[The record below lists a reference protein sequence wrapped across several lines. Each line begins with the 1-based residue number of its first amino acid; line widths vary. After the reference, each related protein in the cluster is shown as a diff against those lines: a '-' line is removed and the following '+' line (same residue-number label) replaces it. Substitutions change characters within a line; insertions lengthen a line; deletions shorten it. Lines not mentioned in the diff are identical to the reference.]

1 MLFENTVKLNWGN
14 LQICFNAAED
24 IQYLARAWLQQAT
37 ATVLTLVLLPEVL
50 LLENDLKN
58 NYSWSTWCD
67 YLKIRVN
74 FTELRRKTLT
84 ERNVSKWSMVL
95 GQTLY
100 SIPAI
105 FTDTSVKIR
114 GWDKINFIW
123 KYDQTELGRFTEL
136 FQCCWRHTV
145 PGKGGVVVASVND
158 CNGFDVGVT
167 SGGFVSEEE
176 LKHTAVALLVLSF
189 VNTCKLNWRTRIT
202 GENWEICVQMVNSLR
217 VDFIHDTRHLC
228 TSVKIDDIIAMSPGF
243 LKGKQV
249 VKSANTRNGVQVCF
263 IKTKTTTKLC

>member
-1 MLFENTVKLNWGN
+1 MLFENTVKLNRGN

-105 FTDTSVKIR
+105 FTDTSV
-114 GWDKINFIW
+114 
-123 KYDQTELGRFTEL
+123 L
-136 FQCCWRHTV
+136 F
-145 PGKGGVVVASVND
+145 GDEIKSI
-158 CNGFDVGVT
+158 
-167 SGGFVSEEE
+167 
-176 LKHTAVALLVLSF
+176 SF
-189 VNTCKLNWRTRIT
+189 ENTIKLNW
-202 GENWEICVQMVNSLR
+202 GDLQNCFNAAE
-217 VDFIHDTRHLC
+217 
-228 TSVKIDDIIAMSPGF
+228 DILYLAKAAW
-243 LKGKQV
+243 L
-249 VKSANTRNGVQVCF
+249 
-263 IKTKTTTKLC
+263 